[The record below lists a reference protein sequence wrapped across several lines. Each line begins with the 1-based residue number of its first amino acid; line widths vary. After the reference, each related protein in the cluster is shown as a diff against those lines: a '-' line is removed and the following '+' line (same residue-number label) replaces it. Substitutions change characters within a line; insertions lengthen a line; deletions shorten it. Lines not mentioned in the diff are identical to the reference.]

1 MSMSPAA
8 VPDRGAGLLELY
20 DEALPQVYGYLLAR
34 CGDAPLAEDLTSDCF
49 LAAVAAIRKPEPPT
63 LSVAWLIGVARHK
76 LVDHWRTEERE
87 QRGLRFVYGEQPA
100 VDDPWEEELDL
111 LRAREALTRLGPAHR
126 AALTLRYLDGLPV
139 AAVAEQLGRTVHAT
153 EALLVR
159 ARGALRRA
167 YSGEEGLR

>member
-63 LSVAWLIGVARHK
+63 LSVAWLIGV
-76 LVDHWRTEERE
+76 ER
-87 QRGLRFVYGEQPA
+87 
-100 VDDPWEEELDL
+100 
-111 LRAREALTRLGPAHR
+111 RARTADARPGGRRWSAPLRNR
-126 AALTLRYLDGLPV
+126 A
-139 AAVAEQLGRTVHAT
+139 GR
-153 EALLVR
+153 E
-159 ARGALRRA
+159 
-167 YSGEEGLR
+167 